1 VQFEIHNA
9 VVIPVV
15 VGRDFTILSRQ
26 RRRRRAACDQCRAG
40 DCYDGQMT
48 LDEARRSEEG
58 GHNTWLL
65 TEVRANNKQRPKTPN
80 ACSGGRVGRNR
91 FGSLQGG
98 TPAATG
104 LILLDGLRER
114 NVARFQ
120 IQLGFGRGAEDFGAV
135 VVEFALPAGNDDGGE
150 TVADQVDAGAAHVH

>member
-1 VQFEIHNA
+1 MVNRRAREDVSEFQTNVVASVELGIAQGPTGVGHPRNFVQLEIDNA

-26 RRRRRAACDQCRAG
+26 RKRRRAACDQCRAG

-58 GHNTWLL
+58 GHNSWLL

-91 FGSLQGG
+91 FGSLQ
-98 TPAATG
+98 AA
-104 LILLDGLRER
+104 R
-114 NVARFQ
+114 
-120 IQLGFGRGAEDFGAV
+120 
-135 VVEFALPAGNDDGGE
+135 LPLQG
-150 TVADQVDAGAAHVH
+150 